1 MGIRNNNKNRLSPDA
16 TGKNSHGQEIPVAT
30 TSIQSPLIFWTKGHT
45 DNSSV
50 LVNLTVF
57 GTGESSR
64 RASGRWAGPFSGR
77 PQLILELAPI
87 IASFLE
93 YRSPSLVS
101 TYIKSLREWWRVFD
115 LVELRSSGSKKF
127 IVSTVADIKFIH
139 RQTAIDGGMATGVF
153 GVFVR
158 VANARLTAD
167 GLPQLH
173 WIRPRTEP
181 KPRHIPAPWQVDKI
195 RLTLKARWFKTLDT
209 WQRADRLTSGGNP
222 SSEEEHRLIKN
233 YRFLQDAAIAY
244 DHPRPSFFDGENPI
258 KARDFHSQEL
268 NLADMLAGFY
278 PNAQSVRVAFHLC
291 QLQSGWNAAVLL
303 SLDVN
308 DDLIEPH
315 PKDPKRYIL
324 RGFKHRAKTH
334 QISEGLFKTQGSPG
348 GIISELIRRTEPL
361 RNKLKNELNLLERRI
376 NELGFSNKSPETLH
390 SLRLQTQKLRLG
402 IASPWLFVTRHSQS
416 IQWLNEASAISSGKS
431 GGSTFLEELVQ
442 DINQM
447 QPEDMK
453 IHRINGSDFRDAFA
467 ASVYSGSGGLALH
480 VMKALGHRSLKST
493 QVYLDNNI
501 INEQADKLYSKFSD
515 SLWHEIK
522 ISKRVEPSVLAK
534 WARDGQPS
542 DDERLRLNSYR
553 MLLRSRL
560 DIGCKNPTQP
570 PKTVAPNFT
579 ADGNTL
585 CPVQRCTLCEHAVV
599 FPESIQGLAKRVAE
613 LRYIKSRMSIALF
626 LNSSFDEELNNTE
639 EILKF
644 YDSEKADTEIEK
656 WIDLISKNKHRAI
669 EFDGL

>member
-1 MGIRNNNKNRLSPDA
+1 
-16 TGKNSHGQEIPVAT
+16 
-30 TSIQSPLIFWTKGHT
+30 
-45 DNSSV
+45 
-50 LVNLTVF
+50 
-57 GTGESSR
+57 
-64 RASGRWAGPFSGR
+64 
-77 PQLILELAPI
+77 
-87 IASFLE
+87 
-93 YRSPSLVS
+93 
-101 TYIKSLREWWRVFD
+101 
-115 LVELRSSGSKKF
+115 
-127 IVSTVADIKFIH
+127 
-139 RQTAIDGGMATGVF
+139 
-153 GVFVR
+153 
-158 VANARLTAD
+158 
-167 GLPQLH
+167 
-173 WIRPRTEP
+173 
-181 KPRHIPAPWQVDKI
+181 
-195 RLTLKARWFKTLDT
+195 
-209 WQRADRLTSGGNP
+209 
-222 SSEEEHRLIKN
+222 
-233 YRFLQDAAIAY
+233 
-244 DHPRPSFFDGENPI
+244 
-258 KARDFHSQEL
+258 
-268 NLADMLAGFY
+268 
-278 PNAQSVRVAFHLC
+278 
-291 QLQSGWNAAVLL
+291 
-303 SLDVN
+303 
-308 DDLIEPH
+308 
-315 PKDPKRYIL
+315 
-324 RGFKHRAKTH
+324 
-334 QISEGLFKTQGSPG
+334 
-348 GIISELIRRTEPL
+348 
-361 RNKLKNELNLLERRI
+361 
-376 NELGFSNKSPETLH
+376 
-390 SLRLQTQKLRLG
+390 
-402 IASPWLFVTRHSQS
+402 
-416 IQWLNEASAISSGKS
+416 
-431 GGSTFLEELVQ
+431 
-442 DINQM
+442 M

-467 ASVYSGSGGLALH
+467 ASVYSGSGGLVLH